1 MHKLHPTIA
10 KILKLDD
17 KIGEIIFFLMNNMLF
32 LCIHRGFCEKNI
44 IFACSI

>member
-1 MHKLHPTIA
+1 MI
-10 KILKLDD
+10 

-44 IFACSI
+44 IFAGSI